1 MLCIRVK
8 NVYSTTASQDHSN
21 TEQKLAIKNSAVS
34 KTLQG
39 QLQPIKSFARCLE
52 CLGLKILVPALVVM
66 GDYDIPFNCLR
77 HCGLVLPFLIRHFPS
92 SQIWM
97 SVLERPEGITS
108 FLVYLCTLLICAEPR
123 TVLKEGPDSDEVDH

>member
-1 MLCIRVK
+1 MNSVLCIRVK

-77 HCGLVLPFLIRHFPS
+77 HCGLVFTLFDKTFPLVTNLDVSIREARRNHKFSRVP
-92 SQIWM
+92 M
-97 SVLERPEGITS
+97 HPVN
-108 FLVYLCTLLICAEPR
+108 LCRAKDSTESR
-123 TVLKEGPDSDEVDH
+123 T